1 MTSLLPF
8 VHLILASLYWGFA
21 GITNIFS
28 QIQKKYLPYWKN
40 CDRIAF
46 VSGDGGMADALDSGS
61 SGGNTVRVQVP
72 FSALASGARNLVSQ
86 GFSLFYYSFEF
97 DYL

>member
-1 MTSLLPF
+1 
-8 VHLILASLYWGFA
+8 
-21 GITNIFS
+21 
-28 QIQKKYLPYWKN
+28 
-40 CDRIAF
+40 
-46 VSGDGGMADALDSGS
+46 MADALDSGS

-72 FSALASGARNLVSQ
+72 FSALDNGRENLVNQ